1 MLKNINSN
9 LFNFSFFLSGNK
21 KVDSLEDGAKKYG
34 GATKYDDAIY
44 SNVEGNEYI
53 EVLPEDNEISI
64 FIPSTMDVK
73 NKIDNGYMVD
83 KSINYLQRFYNIANN
98 LKYYKTKGSWY
109 SEDMQKV
116 VIEDI
121 TIITL
126 KLDQLTETDI
136 QIFIDL
142 AEIIKKD
149 MKQEGVSIAINTA
162 LAIV

>member
-1 MLKNINSN
+1 MLKINSKK
-9 LFNFSFFLSGNK
+9 FNFSFFLSGNK
-21 KVDSLEDGAKKYG
+21 KVNSLSEGAKKYG
-34 GATKYDDAIY
+34 GATKYDDGIY
-44 SNVEGNEYI
+44 SNVEGDEYI
-53 EVLPEDNEISI
+53 EILPEDNEISI

-73 NKIDNGYMVD
+73 NNIDNDYYVK
-83 KSINYLQRFYNIANN
+83 KSINYLERFYSLSDN
-98 LKYYKTKGSWY
+98 LKYYDTKGSWY
-109 SEDMQKV
+109 SENKEV

-126 KLDQLTETDI
+126 KLDQLAKTDI

-142 AEIIKKD
+142 AEIIKKE